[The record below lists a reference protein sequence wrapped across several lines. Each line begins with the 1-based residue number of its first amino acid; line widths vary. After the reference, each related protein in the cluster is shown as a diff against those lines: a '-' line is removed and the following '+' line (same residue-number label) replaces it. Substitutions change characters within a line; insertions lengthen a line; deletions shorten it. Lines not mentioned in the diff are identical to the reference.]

1 MPNYANLSG
10 KSGVRAY
17 QLGPGYILVSF
28 KDGSTY
34 RYDYP
39 TTGKSQVDEMQNR
52 ARAGYGLN
60 RYINKVVRFRYASK
74 GAVLPAPVTAPALL
88 PMKAT
93 DENVYR

>member
-10 KSGVRAY
+10 KSGVRSY
-17 QLGPGYILVSF
+17 YMGVGFIEVTF

-39 TTGKSQVDEMQNR
+39 TTGKTMTDEMQNR

-60 RYINKVVRFRYASK
+60 RYITKVVRTRYASK
-74 GAVLPAPVTAPALL
+74 
-88 PMKAT
+88 
-93 DENVYR
+93 R